1 MPQLVSLGSVLSCS
15 FGAAPAPMIVP
26 PEVPVLADGLPAA
39 TIRDFVPFE
48 NIPAF
53 GLCSSLANPE
63 VAAATAAA
71 QGVLTPMPCVPATSA
86 PWFPGAPEVLLD
98 GVPALCRGSMCLC
111 AWLGEITIEEP
122 GQESAIAR
130 G

>member
-15 FGAAPAPMIVP
+15 FGTVPMPMIVP

-53 GLCSSLANPE
+53 GLCRSLANPE

-71 QGVLTPMPCVPATSA
+71 QGVLTPMPCVPVTTS

-98 GVPALCRGSMCLC
+98 GVPALCMGSMCLC
-111 AWLGEITIEEP
+111 AWLGEIRIDEP
-122 GQESAIAR
+122 GQESVIAR